1 MVKLEDMETGTSN
14 VFQVLQDL
22 WMKQYQGNSEP
33 RAHRPN
39 TTFMTSTTSRQ
50 PKASNTPKSC
60 ETASQKAGTATYTD
74 NMSQIQ
80 TSFRT
85 IPTPEL
91 NTSYSTRRPASR
103 THQPHSHS
111 EPKTCCMHVH

>member
-1 MVKLEDMETGTSN
+1 MVKLGDMETGTSN

-22 WMKQYQGNSEP
+22 RMKQYQGNSEP
-33 RAHRPN
+33 KAHRPD
-39 TTFMTSTTSRQ
+39 TTFMTSTTRQ

-60 ETASQKAGTATYTD
+60 ETASQKAGTATYTG
-74 NMSQIQ
+74 NMSPIQ

-91 NTSYSTRRPASR
+91 DISHSTR
-103 THQPHSHS
+103 
-111 EPKTCCMHVH
+111 